1 MHTRRQALFN
11 LGVQAYVVHH
21 MSEIGIARFYLL
33 HHTQGLQHRLVRAV
47 LIIGYSLIK
56 SISFSPFV
64 PTKGAKFVP
73 ASGSKL
79 ACTRNERSRIS

>member
-1 MHTRRQALFN
+1 MPLQQAAA
-11 LGVQAYVVHH
+11 LGIMQVCLPWVICLAIKF
-21 MSEIGIARFYLL
+21 S
-33 HHTQGLQHRLVRAV
+33 V
-47 LIIGYSLIK
+47 LIIGYSLIN

>member
-1 MHTRRQALFN
+1 MFFGDIFSIENVRLDIRGN
-11 LGVQAYVVHH
+11 LLTLN
-21 MSEIGIARFYLL
+21 SS
-33 HHTQGLQHRLVRAV
+33 V